1 MRHAPRERVSWNCC
15 DMSSR
20 YLWLC
25 HAPRE
30 RVSWNDWR
38 SSFVSKI
45 GSHAP
50 RERVSWNFPE
60 DDLGYTNFG
69 HAPRERVSWNLL
81 QKFCLLTNCVTLHVS
96 VWVEIMFSPSLGISV
111 QKSRST
117 WACELKSL
125 AVTCGI
131 SFSGHA
137 PRERVSWNALRPWEL
152 RLDDC
157 HAPRER
163 VSWNAKTI
171 EIDRR
176 TWVTL
181 HVSVW
186 VEILKTHHLTPLY
199 VQSRSTWACELKFS
213 IVYSSVSY
221 IESRSTW
228 ACELKCT
235 WE

>member
-117 WACELKSL
+117 WACELKSVGEQML
-125 AVTCGI
+125 PVIKESRSTWACELKYPYYTT
-131 SFSGHA
+131 SPWKSKGHA
-137 PRERVSWNALRPWEL
+137 PRERVSWNHWR
-152 RLDDC
+152 
-157 HAPRER
+157 
-163 VSWNAKTI
+163 
-171 EIDRR
+171 
-176 TWVTL
+176 
-181 HVSVW
+181 
-186 VEILKTHHLTPLY
+186 
-199 VQSRSTWACELKFS
+199 
-213 IVYSSVSY
+213 
-221 IESRSTW
+221 
-228 ACELKCT
+228 
-235 WE
+235 